1 MQPPNRSCFVYKMW
15 WVFLFLFLFLEL
27 TAAIERWEIDKFGY
41 FISLGKWDYL
51 TTFSLKFSQGNSL
64 WKLSGGC
71 SLWAARASSAPP
83 VRLWLTS
90 FIYATFPAPQAFDF
104 SLPDLCPL
112 TSHLPTYLFSY
123 LTHHPA
129 NHLFSPY
136 YLFKHIPLCFTKGL
150 KLIIGNKYNK
160 FKRNKVTR
168 KTASENVDLIKRSR
182 PWGKRQL
189 RNTGHLF
196 QAVTKLES
204 QTGSEVL
211 HIILLPIR
219 EKHIHF
225 LLGANLFL

>member
-1 MQPPNRSCFVYKMW
+1 MVFFFFV
-15 WVFLFLFLFLEL
+15 LFLEL
-27 TAAIERWEIDKFGY
+27 TATIERWEIDKFGY
-41 FISLGKWDYL
+41 FISLGKCDYL
-51 TTFSLKFSQGNSL
+51 TTFSLKFSQRNSL
-64 WKLSGGC
+64 WKLSSGC

-90 FIYATFPAPQAFDF
+90 FIYATFLAPQAFDF

-112 TSHLPTYLFSY
+112 TSHLPTFFLIS
-123 LTHHPA
+123 LTTQSTTF
-129 NHLFSPY
+129 FSPY

-160 FKRNKVTR
+160 FKRDKVTR

-204 QTGSEVL
+204 QTGSELL

-219 EKHIHF
+219 EKHIRF